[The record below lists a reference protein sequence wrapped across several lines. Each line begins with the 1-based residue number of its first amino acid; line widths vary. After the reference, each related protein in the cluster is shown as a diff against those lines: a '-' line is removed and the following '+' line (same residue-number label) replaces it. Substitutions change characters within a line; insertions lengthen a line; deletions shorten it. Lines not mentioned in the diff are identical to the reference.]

1 MISPKFYAALGSCA
15 VLSVFSSVSAVFAQ
29 STLNQSSPVILPE
42 VTISGAR
49 IEQPVA
55 QAGNAVTII
64 TAKDIEAQQRR
75 SFPELLETVPGVH
88 VVQAGGIGG
97 NTAIFMRGTNS
108 NHVKVLIDGI
118 DASNPSSV
126 DRVFDFGQLLTSDVA
141 RIEVLRGPQSGIY
154 GADAIGGVISITT
167 KKGEG
172 AAKATASVEG
182 GSFGTFNQ
190 TLGLSGS
197 VSRFNYA
204 FVVAHTRSTDTPA
217 TPKELLPIGVR
228 VKGNAYDNWTASSR
242 LGAEINE
249 RISVNLITRYTG
261 ATLKFTG
268 DDFSSFPATPASAQS
283 QQISKQ
289 YYTRAELLWN
299 LFDGKFKNR
308 FGVNYTLVDT
318 KQKNPDLGFGAPD
331 PTSYTGERLKYDW
344 QGELDLTHGQTL
356 VAGLEAENEKLQQS
370 PDKYSNTNRAA
381 YVQLLS
387 RFNNMLFVTSNARV
401 DDNDR
406 FGTHATYR
414 IAPAFHVPV
423 SGTILKASF
432 GTGFKAPTLN
442 QLYVSYPSFFFF
454 ANPNLKPEK
463 SQGFDAGFE
472 QPLLNDKIRFGAT
485 YFQNDI
491 KDLITSNASFTSYAN
506 IGKAKTYGVESFAA
520 WQATDTVKLRGD
532 YTYTMARDDVQHNGL
547 LRRPRHKASVQ
558 ANWQPMDR
566 LTLSATLIAVSSF
579 IDGNRDFSVQRLKA
593 PGYQIVNL
601 AVSYEVNKT
610 FTAFGRVDNLFDR
623 RYQNPT
629 GFLQSG
635 LAAYAG
641 LKAVY

>member
-1 MISPKFYAALGSCA
+1 MFFSKYSAIFGGSFIVSSLQFISPLT
-15 VLSVFSSVSAVFAQ
+15 AQ
-29 STLNQSSPVILPE
+29 SAPVALPE
-42 VTISGAR
+42 VTVSAAR
-49 IEQPVA
+49 IEQPVT
-55 QAGNAVTII
+55 QIGNAVTII
-64 TAKDIEAQQRR
+64 TAKDIETQQRS
-75 SFPELLETVPGVH
+75 SFPELLETVPGLH

-126 DRVFDFGQLLTSDVA
+126 DRTFDFGQLLTSDVA

-172 AAKATASVEG
+172 PAKVTALVEG
-182 GSFGTFNQ
+182 GSFGTFNR

-197 VSRFNYA
+197 ISKFNYS
-204 FVVAHTRSTDTPA
+204 FVVAHTRSADTPV
-217 TPKELLPIGVR
+217 TPKEFLPPGGR
-228 VKGNAYDNWTASSR
+228 VKGNAYDNWTASSK
-242 LGAEINE
+242 LGADVNEQISINL
-249 RISVNLITRYTG
+249 VTRYTG
-261 ATLKFTG
+261 ATLKYTG
-268 DDFSSFPATPASAQS
+268 DDFSTFPATPASAQS

-299 LFDGKFKNR
+299 MFDGRFKNK
-308 FGVNYTLVDT
+308 FGINYTYADT
-318 KQKNPDLGFGAPD
+318 KQTSPDLGFGMPD

-344 QGELDLTHGQTL
+344 QGELDLTYGQTL
-356 VAGLEAENEKLQQS
+356 VAGLEAETEKLQQE
-370 PDKYSNTNRAA
+370 PNKYSNNNRAA

-387 RFNNMLFVTSNARV
+387 RFNNMLFITSNARI

-406 FGTHATYR
+406 FGTHSTYR

-423 SGTILKASF
+423 IGTILKASF

-442 QLYVSYPSFFFF
+442 QLYVSYPSFFFY
-454 ANPNLKPEK
+454 ANPNLRPEK

-472 QPLLNDKIRFGAT
+472 QPLLNDRIRFGAT

-506 IGKAKTYGVESFAA
+506 VGKAKTYGVESFAS

-532 YTYTMARDDVQHNGL
+532 YTYTMARDEILHNSL
-547 LRRPRHKASVQ
+547 LRRPRHKGSVQ
-558 ANWQPMDR
+558 ANWQPMDK
-566 LTLSATLIAVSSF
+566 LTLSATLLAVGSF

-601 AVSYEVNKT
+601 AVNYEFNKT
-610 FTAFGRVDNLFDR
+610 FTAFGRLDNLFDR

-629 GFLQSG
+629 GFLQPG
-635 LAAYAG
+635 LAVYAG
-641 LKAVY
+641 LKATF